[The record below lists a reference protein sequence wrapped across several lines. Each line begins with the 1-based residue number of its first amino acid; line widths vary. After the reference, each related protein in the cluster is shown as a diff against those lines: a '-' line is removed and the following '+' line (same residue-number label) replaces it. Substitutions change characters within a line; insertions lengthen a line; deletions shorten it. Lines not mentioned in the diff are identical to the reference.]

1 MCKFGSQICQ
11 AFTPQRRFPQV
22 GPWHHVGVTMEI
34 TLDKNGSLY
43 DPSGTESCNM
53 QIRLVT
59 LLVRMIYIYIY
70 GTMVTTSCDLQLR
83 PGASPQ
89 SRGYVYTGPR
99 EVSSLVTDLP
109 GTPVTPRLYIIIL
122 VEVLRLFRR
131 YTHTLLLRIVITN
144 FVVECFLHPRWGPLA
159 ENNSP
164 ESKSFRPMTKG
175 EEPIQLYINRYI
187 YIYDI

>member
-1 MCKFGSQICQ
+1 MGLCWASPFPRNAFRFDPQQLQHFSTLMCSHKGF
-11 AFTPQRRFPQV
+11 FLR
-22 GPWHHVGVTMEI
+22 H

-59 LLVRMIYIYIY
+59 LLVRMIYIY

-109 GTPVTPRLYIIIL
+109 GTPVTPRLYMIIL

-131 YTHTLLLRIVITN
+131 YTHTPRLRQGGACKN
-144 FVVECFLHPRWGPLA
+144 EMKMR
-159 ENNSP
+159 
-164 ESKSFRPMTKG
+164 MKG
-175 EEPIQLYINRYI
+175 E
-187 YIYDI
+187 